1 MYRQKQQRSMT
12 LTVAAVAALV
22 PLAAACGSE
31 KADGGSGSVGAG
43 KPLTGVQWSI
53 DSVTVDGTTHQA
65 PDAARV
71 RIDDSGEAAGSTG
84 CNTFS
89 ARADIDGERVRLS
102 DAMFTEKAC
111 EKTPVDFEKSLGRT
125 LTTGPLTTKTEGER
139 LTLTTS
145 DGDTVRLSKQPDAP
159 LYGTKWTVTAPGQ
172 KDADQKDADQKD
184 ADQKD
189 ADQKDPSGQGSA
201 HLTFDRDAKTVSGR
215 LPCNHVNA
223 KATVS
228 DGHITLGAPSTTR
241 MMCEGSLMDAE
252 KRILRLF
259 DGRVDYR
266 IDQETLTLT
275 SEDGTT
281 VRAVADQ

>member
-1 MYRQKQQRSMT
+1 MYRQKKQQRSMT
-12 LTVAAVAALV
+12 LTVAAAVALV

-31 KADGGSGSVGAG
+31 KAVGGSGSVGAG

-53 DSVTVDGTTHQA
+53 DSVTVDGTTHRA
-65 PDAARV
+65 PEAARV

-111 EKTPVDFEKSLGRT
+111 EKTPIDFEKSLGRA

-159 LYGTKWTVTAPGQ
+159 LYGTKWTVTTPGQ
-172 KDADQKDADQKD
+172 KDADQEETGQEETGQRDADQK
-184 ADQKD
+184 
-189 ADQKDPSGQGSA
+189 GSA
-201 HLTFDRDAKTVSGR
+201 RLTFDRDAKTVSGR
-215 LPCNHVNA
+215 LPCNRVNA
-223 KATVS
+223 EATVS

-241 MMCEGSLMDAE
+241 MVCEGSLMDAE

-281 VRAVADQ
+281 VRAVAER